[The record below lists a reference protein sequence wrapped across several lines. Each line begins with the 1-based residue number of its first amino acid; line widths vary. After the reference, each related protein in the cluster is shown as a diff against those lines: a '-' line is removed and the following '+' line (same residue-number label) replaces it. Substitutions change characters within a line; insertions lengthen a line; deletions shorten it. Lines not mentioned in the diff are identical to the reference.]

1 MVSALDRTSLSD
13 VVAWFRI
20 HPYAFQTET
29 LSNRTSAIICYCLL
43 SVSMDYTTGSP
54 FDNCRAPT
62 GSFCAWRGRAVPTAT
77 IARTDVLSYN
87 GLVEKQ

>member
-13 VVAWFRI
+13 VVAWFPI
-20 HPYAFQTET
+20 HLYTFQTEA

-43 SVSMDYTTGSP
+43 RVSMDYTTGSP
-54 FDNCRAPT
+54 FDNCPVLT
-62 GSFCAWRGRAVPTAT
+62 GSFCTWRGRAVPTAT
-77 IARTDVLSYN
+77 IARTDVSSYN